1 MAAIIGDGP
10 VESQQRLPIF
20 VYGTLMATPL
30 LAWVLTGSSANAS
43 AVLSK
48 RKRAAISGFAR
59 HPVIG
64 SDYPAL
70 VRATESSIVDGY
82 LVFPGDQAEWNK
94 LDNFEGET
102 YTRTTVEAIE
112 EDGTRVEAYV
122 YLWAG
127 SGDALGIGE
136 WDFTFFE
143 RERLEDWLEL
153 FGDMEMVG

>member
-10 VESQQRLPIF
+10 AESQQRLPIF

-43 AVLSK
+43 SVLSK
-48 RKRAAISGFAR
+48 RKRAHISGFAR

-70 VRATESSIVDGY
+70 VRATESSIVDGH
-82 LVFPGDQAEWNK
+82 LVFPNDQAEWNK

-102 YTRTTVEAIE
+102 YTRTTVEAIT
-112 EDGTRVEAYV
+112 EDGTQVEACV
-122 YLWAG
+122 HLWAG
-127 SGDALGIGE
+127 SGDALSSGE
-136 WDFTFFE
+136 WDFTYFK
-143 RERLEDWLEL
+143 RQRLEDWLEL
-153 FGDMEMVG
+153 FGGIEMVG